1 MIIKEESFPSG
12 DLSFLSQ
19 LGLRAEELIFFDIE
33 TTGLS
38 AHNASLYLIGT
49 VVYEGGA
56 GSFNSSLPSP

>member
-49 VVYEGGA
+49 VVH
-56 GSFNSSLPSP
+56 